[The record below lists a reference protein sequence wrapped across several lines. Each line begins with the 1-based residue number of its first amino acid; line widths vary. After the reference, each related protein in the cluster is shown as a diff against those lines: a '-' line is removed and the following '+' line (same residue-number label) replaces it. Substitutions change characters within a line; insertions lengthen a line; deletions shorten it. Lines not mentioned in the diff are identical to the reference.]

1 VILSVPS
8 APVSLQENTTITSI
22 NAVGFTFSNGA
33 STGGSAIIDYRIWYD
48 QSINNWIVLD
58 TNVTTLNYT
67 TKVVLTIGAT
77 YQFRVEARNTVGFSS
92 QSSILTILA
101 AQVPDKPAAPITI
114 SLNSNV
120 VITW

>member
-1 VILSVPS
+1 
-8 APVSLQENTTITSI
+8 
-22 NAVGFTFSNGA
+22 
-33 STGGSAIIDYRIWYD
+33 
-48 QSINNWIVLD
+48 
-58 TNVTTLNYT
+58 LNYT